1 MNKKK
6 EIKKIYACEEIQ
18 TFQKKKKNNF
28 RTIQLHI
35 ICHNYPTWLTIS
47 G

>member
-18 TFQKKKKNNF
+18 TFQRKNPLEKQKKKKE
-28 RTIQLHI
+28 
-35 ICHNYPTWLTIS
+35 
-47 G
+47 